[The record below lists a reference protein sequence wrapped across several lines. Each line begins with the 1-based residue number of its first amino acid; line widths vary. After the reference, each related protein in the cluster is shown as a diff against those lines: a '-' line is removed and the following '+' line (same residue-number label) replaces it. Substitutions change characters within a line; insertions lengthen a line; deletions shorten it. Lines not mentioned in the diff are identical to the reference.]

1 MKRVV
6 IIIGLLV
13 SGCVRE
19 KIKEVD
25 YCMEHPDAPE
35 CKIPEDPCSLYP
47 DLYFYCVNLPPEE
60 FCKKYPE
67 LDICQELTP
76 EYVCQKHPEWSICQ
90 PLPPNYPPVITL
102 TISSRCGQFNDVI
115 TIDASGSR
123 DPDGDSITFSWE
135 ILSGSGEFVS
145 PLTSVVNFRFSNK
158 EEDVI
163 IMVRADDGRG
173 GESEET
179 INLISMGDGIFV
191 DTNGNDSNPGRFNE
205 PVSSIARAL
214 DIAYSSGIT
223 EVKILDGTYEGGIDI
238 KKGGISIKGGYYRE
252 PDGCIRR
259 DFENYYT
266 IITSPITAS
275 PSYVFNLTSPVT
287 DLVVFD
293 GVYMEGV
300 TSGATSEVFAI
311 RAVGAYGFE
320 IRNSYIYGGDGPRV
334 RAVYAYAVTN
344 ISLIKSR
351 VYGGNSS
358 TIAGPPNLST
368 TFGRGGVILGNIQNV
383 LIDSSIIDAG
393 KSVGSSTTT
402 GYIFGLYVQG
412 VTNCSVLNSSI
423 YGGTGYNSD
432 NSGAPDFVTTGFA
445 TNSACEVY
453 HNHIHGGHPVESMS
467 ATIKSGY
474 SYGVYLLSGASTGIK
489 IINNIIDPGGA
500 DAVVANTSGRYGVYD
515 YGGIAPNYI
524 FKNNDIYS
532 TLPYMPGELP
542 IIYRDGASGTSY
554 TDISTLNSLDGD
566 GGNFDGNLSID
577 PIFDSDGIHISPISP
592 LIDAGYP
599 GSITEV
605 LPEYDIDGDIRPIGN
620 LPDIGPDE
628 VKR

>member
-1 MKRVV
+1 LIFTIFIDKITKKEEAMKRVV
-6 IIIGLLV
+6 IIIGLLA

-135 ILSGSGEFVS
+135 ILSGSGEFVP

-179 INLISMGDGIFV
+179 INLISMGDGVFV
-191 DTNGNDSNPGRFNE
+191 DTNGDDSNSGRFNE
-205 PVSSIARAL
+205 PVSSIAKAL

-223 EVKILDGTYEGGIDI
+223 EIKILEGTYEGGIDI

-266 IITSPITAS
+266 IITSPITAN

-287 DLVVFD
+287 NLVVFD

-320 IRNSYIYGGDGPRV
+320 IRNSYIYGGNGPRV
-334 RAVYAYAVTN
+334 RAVYAYAVTS

-358 TIAGPPNLST
+358 TIAGPPELPT
-368 TFGRGGVILGNIQNV
+368 KLGRGGVILGNLQNV
-383 LIDSSIIDAG
+383 LIDSSIIDGG
-393 KSVGSSTTT
+393 KSVGSSATT

-423 YGGTGYNSD
+423 YGGTGYNSN
-432 NSGAPDFVTTGFA
+432 NSGAPDFVTIGFA
-445 TNSACEVY
+445 TNSACKVY
-453 HNHIHGGHPVESMS
+453 HNHIHGG
-467 ATIKSGY
+467 
-474 SYGVYLLSGASTGIK
+474 LSCGKCAK
-489 IINNIIDPGGA
+489 C
-500 DAVVANTSGRYGVYD
+500 
-515 YGGIAPNYI
+515 
-524 FKNNDIYS
+524 
-532 TLPYMPGELP
+532 
-542 IIYRDGASGTSY
+542 
-554 TDISTLNSLDGD
+554 
-566 GGNFDGNLSID
+566 
-577 PIFDSDGIHISPISP
+577 
-592 LIDAGYP
+592 
-599 GSITEV
+599 
-605 LPEYDIDGDIRPIGN
+605 
-620 LPDIGPDE
+620 
-628 VKR
+628 